1 MLYNLIYSI
10 ILCVCPI
17 CRNILLY
24 YYIILYLLKQY
35 ISIILFYL
43 ATNYIIISVILF
55 YITLNCCLDINYNIR
70 VAKIMFPRII
80 SVILFYIILEV
91 RDGMKTEDNNNIKVD
106 GRLAIEPTASS
117 YKIKHRNK
125 NKRGNGRMSYV
136 EKSKKLGL
144 YKAIIGCIFGYR
156 VEHPDC
162 TYVDMYNVLC
172 ERFPAVFDGHMKYSG
187 NIAKMINSDVGWS
200 NAYFFNRVELLGI
213 ASIQLK
219 SILENSKNIDEK
231 YILQAFEKINKVDI
245 EAKKLEIE
253 REKLE
258 LLKKS
263 TVTIEKKPD
272 TNETIETINNI
283 YESISEIESDQSGGD
298 IDG

>member
-1 MLYNLIYSI
+1 MG
-10 ILCVCPI
+10 
-17 CRNILLY
+17 
-24 YYIILYLLKQY
+24 K
-35 ISIILFYL
+35 
-43 ATNYIIISVILF
+43 
-55 YITLNCCLDINYNIR
+55 
-70 VAKIMFPRII
+70 
-80 SVILFYIILEV
+80 
-91 RDGMKTEDNNNIKVD
+91 EDTSNIKID

-136 EKSKKLGL
+136 EKSKKLGV
-144 YKAIIGCIFGYR
+144 YNSIIGCIFGYR

-162 TYVDMYNVLC
+162 RYVDMYNVLC
-172 ERFPAVFDGHMKYSG
+172 ERFPAIFDGHMQYSG
-187 NIAKMINSDVGWS
+187 NIAKMINSDPGWS
-200 NAYFFNRVELLGI
+200 NAYFFNRMELLGI
-213 ASIQLK
+213 TSIKLK

-245 EAKKLEIE
+245 EVKKLEIE

-263 TVTIEKKPD
+263 AITIEKQPD

-283 YESISEIESDQSGGD
+283 YESISEIGKSQSGGD